1 VTNPNAKEN
10 EIDELRQ
17 LPRKG
22 FFNDVRNAS
31 STRMNILDEEEFH

>member
-1 VTNPNAKEN
+1 VTTPNAKKN

-17 LPRKG
+17 VPRKG
-22 FFNDVRNAS
+22 FFDDVRNAQ